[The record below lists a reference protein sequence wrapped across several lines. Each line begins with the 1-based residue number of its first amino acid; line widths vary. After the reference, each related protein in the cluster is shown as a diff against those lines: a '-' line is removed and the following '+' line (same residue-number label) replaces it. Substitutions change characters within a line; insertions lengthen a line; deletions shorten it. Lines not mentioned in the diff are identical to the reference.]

1 MTITLQTSGQ
11 SLQPNHH
18 FVSEMR
24 LPLAIL
30 LALVFANIVI
40 SFTLNSAT
48 YNSCPNGNFALLEK
62 KNCFTSHT
70 TSPDVSLR
78 KFFLKNAKS
87 DTVAESEIGQLDQFK
102 YTAGFLSKA
111 ALIGVLTGLS
121 VVIFK
126 SSIGATQVVF
136 YENLADYLP
145 KPSFYWPLAL
155 YPSLGGIIV
164 SILTYAVGPKI
175 TNGIDF
181 IAQSIDANT
190 VSSSIKSLTPGDFA
204 LSVDPEALIRETYD
218 LSVESAPISSSPPV
232 SSSTGLFNNTSPL
245 FESQP
250 KTLLTE
256 VALQRL
262 QTAEAVVRPDKFQ
275 PAYLFWRLVA
285 SVATLGS
292 GCSLGPEGPAV
303 EIGTGL
309 SRLVSNLWSDE
320 ASTSSSSSL
329 SPLAI
334 SRIARENQH
343 LFLAGTAAGVAGG
356 FNAPITG
363 VFFAIEVGN
372 RYLKKNTIRLD
383 QDAPDG
389 PRADIAAIVLAAA
402 VSELVVRIGL
412 HESQALSIQGNSYAM
427 VSPVFELSLYLGL
440 GLISG
445 IIAVVFNKLRDFFA
459 ELYVG
464 KSWGKNL
471 PFVKLPVYSRPI
483 LGGVI
488 CGIVAVFFPQT
499 LFVGYV
505 TLDQLLSGGI
515 QFPTYLV
522 LELLALKLTLTSF
535 SVCSGLKGGILAPA
549 LFFGAAAGTAYHDV
563 VVGLISV
570 VQDVFGGVSAD
581 TLLGPEAAASLVTF
595 FSVAGAPAYATVG
608 AAATLGALFRAPL
621 TSSMLMFELT
631 QNHDI
636 VLPVLVSTGL
646 GGLFAEL
653 ISQPRRN
660 W

>member
-1 MTITLQTSGQ
+1 MI
-11 SLQPNHH
+11 
-18 FVSEMR
+18 
-24 LPLAIL
+24 LPVGL
-30 LALVFANIVI
+30 LLMLVFVNGFFETD
-40 SFTLNSAT
+40 SFKLNSAT
-48 YNSCPNGNFALLEK
+48 CISDYNWKTAPFNKHPTYSVCTTVTNTK
-62 KNCFTSHT
+62 SRTSYVA
-70 TSPDVSLR
+70 SS
-78 KFFLKNAKS
+78 KS
-87 DTVAESEIGQLDQFK
+87 NLVTEPGIGQLDQFK

-111 ALIGVLTGLS
+111 ALIGILTGLS
-121 VVIFK
+121 VVLFK
-126 SSIGATQVVF
+126 SSIEATQIVF

-164 SILTYAVGPKI
+164 AVLTYAVGPKI
-175 TNGIDF
+175 TNGIDV
-181 IAQSIDANT
+181 IAQSIDANMVT
-190 VSSSIKSLTPGDFA
+190 TATKLITPGDLA
-204 LSVDPEALIRETYD
+204 LSVDPAALIRETYD
-218 LSVESAPISSSPPV
+218 LSVESSPV
-232 SSSTGLFNNTSPL
+232 SSSSPTISSSKGQFNTSYSLRETP
-245 FESQP
+245 P
-250 KTLLTE
+250 PALLTE
-256 VALQRL
+256 VALQTFL
-262 QTAEAVVRPDKFQ
+262 IDEQVVRPDKFQ

-309 SRLVSNLWSDE
+309 SRLVSNLWSAD
-320 ASTSSSSSL
+320 ASTAPML
-329 SPLAI
+329 SPLTA

-402 VSELVVRIGL
+402 VSELIVRIGL

-445 IIAVVFNKLRDFFA
+445 VIAVVFNKLRDLFA

-464 KSWGKNL
+464 ESWGKNL
-471 PFVKLPVYSRPI
+471 PFAKLPVYLRPI
-483 LGGVI
+483 LGGII
-488 CGIVAVFFPQT
+488 CGVVAVFFPQT

-570 VQDVFGGVSAD
+570 VQDAFGGLSAD
-581 TLLGPEAAASLVTF
+581 TLLGPEAASSLVTF

>member
-1 MTITLQTSGQ
+1 MLLVLLFSFILFFCFRTVHPYSGF
-11 SLQPNHH
+11 SNPP
-18 FVSEMR
+18 V
-24 LPLAIL
+24 
-30 LALVFANIVI
+30 
-40 SFTLNSAT
+40 LNSARFVARYST
-48 YNSCPNGNFALLEK
+48 CK
-62 KNCFTSHT
+62 
-70 TSPDVSLR
+70 VSSVRGRSQNLQLKSQSVR
-78 KFFLKNAKS
+78 KEDEEDL
-87 DTVAESEIGQLDQFK
+87 EIGQLDQFR
-102 YTAGFLSKA
+102 YTAIFLSKA
-111 ALIGVLTGLS
+111 VVVGVLTGLS
-121 VVIFK
+121 IVLFK
-126 SSIGATQVVF
+126 SSIEATQVIL
-136 YENLADYLP
+136 YENLADFLP
-145 KPSFYWPLAL
+145 KPSFYWPLAI
-155 YPSLGGIIV
+155 YPILGGIAV

-175 TNGIDF
+175 SNGIDI
-181 IAQSIDANT
+181 IAQSIDSSAADLSSVALT
-190 VSSSIKSLTPGDFA
+190 VPGDFA
-204 LSVDPEALIRETYD
+204 LSASPVALFRENYNISISEYSVSLENCTYPT
-218 LSVESAPISSSPPV
+218 SESESESESPPGRPLV
-232 SSSTGLFNNTSPL
+232 EDSLTSL
-245 FESQP
+245 KDP
-250 KTLLTE
+250 KSD
-256 VALQRL
+256 RL
-262 QTAEAVVRPDKFQ
+262 QKSLMKNMRFQ
-275 PAYLFWRLVA
+275 PVYLFWRLVA
-285 SVATLGS
+285 AVATLGS

-309 SRLVSNLWSDE
+309 SRVVSEFTAADNALPYS
-320 ASTSSSSSL
+320 AFT
-329 SPLAI
+329 AR
-334 SRIARENQH
+334 RIARENRH

-402 VSELVVRIGL
+402 VSELIVGIGL

-427 VSPVFELSLYLGL
+427 ISPVFELTLYLGL
-440 GLISG
+440 GIISG
-445 IIAVVFNKLRDFFA
+445 TISVVFNKLRDIFA

-464 KSWGKNL
+464 ESWGSNL
-471 PFVKLPVYSRPI
+471 PFAKLPLYIRPI
-483 LGGVI
+483 LGGTA
-488 CGIVAVFFPQT
+488 CGIISVFFPQT

-515 QFPTYLV
+515 QFPTPLI

-535 SVCSGLKGGILAPA
+535 SICSGLGGGILAPA
-549 LFFGAAAGTAYHDV
+549 LFFGAAAGTAYHDI

-570 VQDVFGGVSAD
+570 IHDAFSGLIIPPPSGVE
-581 TLLGPEAAASLVTF
+581 GVTSIVPF

>member
-1 MTITLQTSGQ
+1 MHSYSGF
-11 SLQPNHH
+11 SSSP
-18 FVSEMR
+18 V
-24 LPLAIL
+24 
-30 LALVFANIVI
+30 
-40 SFTLNSAT
+40 LNSAR
-48 YNSCPNGNFALLEK
+48 F
-62 KNCFTSHT
+62 
-70 TSPDVSLR
+70 VSRCSKCKVSSIRGRSQNLQLKSQSVR
-78 KFFLKNAKS
+78 KEDEEDL
-87 DTVAESEIGQLDQFK
+87 EIGQLDQFRF
-102 YTAGFLSKA
+102 TAIFLSKA
-111 ALIGVLTGLS
+111 VLVGVLTGLS
-121 VVIFK
+121 VVVFK
-126 SSIGATQVVF
+126 SSIEATQVIL
-136 YENLADYLP
+136 YENLADFLP
-145 KPSFYWPLAL
+145 KPSFYWPLAI
-155 YPSLGGIIV
+155 YPILGGIAV

-175 TNGIDF
+175 SNGIDI
-181 IAQSIDANT
+181 IAQSID
-190 VSSSIKSLTPGDFA
+190 SSAADLPSVSLTMPGDFA
-204 LSVDPEALIRETYD
+204 LSASPVALFRENYNISISEYSESLENSTY
-218 LSVESAPISSSPPV
+218 LISESPPARPL
-232 SSSTGLFNNTSPL
+232 SEDILTSL
-245 FESQP
+245 KIP
-250 KTLLTE
+250 K
-256 VALQRL
+256 ADRL
-262 QTAEAVVRPDKFQ
+262 QKSLIKSMRFQ
-275 PAYLFWRLVA
+275 PIYLFWRLVA
-285 SVATLGS
+285 AVATLGS

-309 SRLVSNLWSDE
+309 SRGVSEFTAADNALPYS
-320 ASTSSSSSL
+320 AFT
-329 SPLAI
+329 AR
-334 SRIARENQH
+334 RIARENRH

-383 QDAPDG
+383 SDAPDG

-402 VSELVVRIGL
+402 VSELIVGIGL

-427 VSPVFELSLYLGL
+427 ISPVFELTLYLGL
-440 GLISG
+440 GIISG
-445 IIAVVFNKLRDFFA
+445 TISVVLNKLRDIFA

-464 KSWGKNL
+464 ESWGRNL
-471 PFVKLPVYSRPI
+471 PFAKLPLYIRPI
-483 LGGVI
+483 LGGTA
-488 CGIVAVFFPQT
+488 CGIISVFFPQT

-515 QFPTYLV
+515 QFPTPLI
-522 LELLALKLTLTSF
+522 LELLALKLSLTSF
-535 SVCSGLKGGILAPA
+535 SICSGLGGGILAPA
-549 LFFGAAAGTAYHDV
+549 LFFGAAAGTAYHDI

-570 VQDVFGGVSAD
+570 IHDAFSGLIIPPPSGVE
-581 TLLGPEAAASLVTF
+581 GVTSIVPF

>member
-1 MTITLQTSGQ
+1 MTRMPHGL
-11 SLQPNHH
+11 LC
-18 FVSEMR
+18 FF
-24 LPLAIL
+24 IL
-30 LALVFANIVI
+30 LFCWRTVHSYRGFSTSPV
-40 SFTLNSAT
+40 LNSARFV
-48 YNSCPNGNFALLEK
+48 SRCSK
-62 KNCFTSHT
+62 CK
-70 TSPDVSLR
+70 VSLIRGRSQNLQLRSQSVR
-78 KFFLKNAKS
+78 KEDEEDL
-87 DTVAESEIGQLDQFK
+87 EIGQLDQFRF
-102 YTAGFLSKA
+102 TAIFLSKA
-111 ALIGVLTGLS
+111 VLVGVLTGLS
-121 VVIFK
+121 VVLFK
-126 SSIGATQVVF
+126 SSIEATQVIL
-136 YENLADYLP
+136 YENLADFLP
-145 KPSFYWPLAL
+145 KPSFYWPLAI
-155 YPSLGGIIV
+155 YPILGGIAV

-175 TNGIDF
+175 SNGIDI
-181 IAQSIDANT
+181 IAQSIDSSAADLPT
-190 VSSSIKSLTPGDFA
+190 VTLTMPGDFA
-204 LSVDPEALIRETYD
+204 LSASPVALFRENYNISISEYSESLENSTY
-218 LSVESAPISSSPPV
+218 LISESPPARPP
-232 SSSTGLFNNTSPL
+232 SEDILTSL
-245 FESQP
+245 KIP
-250 KTLLTE
+250 K
-256 VALQRL
+256 ADRL
-262 QTAEAVVRPDKFQ
+262 QKSLIKSMRFQ
-275 PAYLFWRLVA
+275 PIYLFWRLVA
-285 SVATLGS
+285 AVATLGS

-309 SRLVSNLWSDE
+309 SRVVSEFTAADNALPYS
-320 ASTSSSSSL
+320 AFT
-329 SPLAI
+329 AR
-334 SRIARENQH
+334 RIARENRH

-383 QDAPDG
+383 SDAPDG

-402 VSELVVRIGL
+402 VSELIVGIGL

-427 VSPVFELSLYLGL
+427 ISPVFELTLYLGL
-440 GLISG
+440 GIISG
-445 IIAVVFNKLRDFFA
+445 TISVVFNKLRDIFA

-464 KSWGKNL
+464 ESWGRNL
-471 PFVKLPVYSRPI
+471 PFAKLPLYIRPI
-483 LGGVI
+483 LGGTA
-488 CGIVAVFFPQT
+488 CGIISVFFPQT

-515 QFPTYLV
+515 QFPTPLI
-522 LELLALKLTLTSF
+522 LELLALKLSLTSF
-535 SVCSGLKGGILAPA
+535 SICSGLGGGILAPA
-549 LFFGAAAGTAYHDV
+549 LFFGAAAGTAYHDI

-570 VQDVFGGVSAD
+570 IHDAFSGLITPPPSGVE
-581 TLLGPEAAASLVTF
+581 GVTSIVPF

>member
-1 MTITLQTSGQ
+1 MKSQ
-11 SLQPNHH
+11 S
-18 FVSEMR
+18 V
-24 LPLAIL
+24 
-30 LALVFANIVI
+30 
-40 SFTLNSAT
+40 
-48 YNSCPNGNFALLEK
+48 
-62 KNCFTSHT
+62 
-70 TSPDVSLR
+70 R
-78 KFFLKNAKS
+78 KEDEEDL
-87 DTVAESEIGQLDQFK
+87 EIGQLDQFR
-102 YTAGFLSKA
+102 YTAIFLSKA
-111 ALIGVLTGLS
+111 VVVGILTGLS
-121 VVIFK
+121 VVLFK
-126 SSIGATQVVF
+126 SSIGETQVIL
-136 YENLADYLP
+136 YENLADFLP
-145 KPSFYWPLAL
+145 KPSFYWPLAI
-155 YPSLGGIIV
+155 YPILGGIAV

-175 TNGIDF
+175 SNGIDM
-181 IAQSIDANT
+181 IAQSID
-190 VSSSIKSLTPGDFA
+190 SSAADVPNVALTMPGDFA
-204 LSVDPEALIRETYD
+204 LSASPVALFRENYNISISDYSESLENCTYPTSESPPD
-218 LSVESAPISSSPPV
+218 GLLFEESA
-232 SSSTGLFNNTSPL
+232 TSL
-245 FESQP
+245 KVAKADRMRKSQ
-250 KTLLTE
+250 KKGM
-256 VALQRL
+256 R
-262 QTAEAVVRPDKFQ
+262 FQ
-275 PAYLFWRLVA
+275 PVYLFWRLVA
-285 SVATLGS
+285 AVATLGS

-309 SRLVSNLWSDE
+309 SRVVSEFTAADNALPYS
-320 ASTSSSSSL
+320 AFT
-329 SPLAI
+329 AR
-334 SRIARENQH
+334 RIARENRH
-343 LFLAGTAAGVAGG
+343 LFLAGAAAGVAGG

-383 QDAPDG
+383 QDSPDG

-402 VSELVVRIGL
+402 VSELIVGIGL

-427 VSPVFELSLYLGL
+427 ISPVFELTLYLGL
-440 GLISG
+440 GIISG
-445 IIAVVFNKLRDFFA
+445 TISVVFNKLRDIFA

-464 KSWGKNL
+464 ESWGKSL
-471 PFVKLPVYSRPI
+471 PFAKLPVYLRPV
-483 LGGVI
+483 LGGTACGVI
-488 CGIVAVFFPQT
+488 SVFFPQT

-515 QFPTYLV
+515 QFPTPLI

-535 SVCSGLKGGILAPA
+535 SICSGLGGGILAPA
-549 LFFGAAAGTAYHDV
+549 LFFGAAAGTAYHDI

-570 VQDVFGGVSAD
+570 IHDAFSGLVIPPPSGV
-581 TLLGPEAAASLVTF
+581 EAVTSIVPF

>member
-1 MTITLQTSGQ
+1 MNAVTIAFISAV
-11 SLQPNHH
+11 SLY
-18 FVSEMR
+18 V
-24 LPLAIL
+24 IL
-30 LALVFANIVI
+30 TTEAFAPI
-40 SFTLNSAT
+40 SS
-48 YNSCPNGNFALLEK
+48 SC
-62 KNCFTSHT
+62 H
-70 TSPDVSLR
+70 TSPTR
-78 KFFLKNAKS
+78 H
-87 DTVAESEIGQLDQFK
+87 TVALNRGINYNLETTYFQQSPRRVLPILRSTKNSVVAEAEIGQLDQFK
-102 YTAGFLSKA
+102 YTAIFLSKA
-111 ALIGVLTGLS
+111 VLLGVLTGLS
-121 VVIFK
+121 IVLFK
-126 SSIGATQVVF
+126 SSIGATQILF

-155 YPSLGGIIV
+155 YPLLGGIIV
-164 SILTYAVGPKI
+164 SVLTYAVGPKI
-175 TNGIDF
+175 TNGIDI
-181 IAQSIDANT
+181 IAQSIDADT
-190 VSSSIKSLTPGDFA
+190 VPSSLKSLTPGDYA
-204 LSVDPEALIRETYD
+204 LSVDPVAIIRETYD
-218 LSVESAPISSSPPV
+218 LSVEQSSASQSTNSMSSVLPYN
-232 SSSTGLFNNTSPL
+232 STSTSTSL
-245 FESQP
+245 RYTTQTEQ
-250 KTLLTE
+250 LLTE
-256 VALQRL
+256 INLQQL
-262 QTAEAVVRPDKFQ
+262 QIIESLERPDRFQ
-275 PAYLFWRLVA
+275 PVYLLWRLIA

-309 SRLVSNLWSDE
+309 SRIVSGLWSSE
-320 ASTSSSSSL
+320 STSSTSITS
-329 SPLAI
+329 I

-402 VSELVVRIGL
+402 VSQLIVGIGL

-440 GLISG
+440 GIISG
-445 IIAVVFNKLRDFFA
+445 SVSVIFNKLRDFFA
-459 ELYVG
+459 EIYVG
-464 KSWGKNL
+464 ESWGKTL
-471 PFVKLPVYSRPI
+471 PFAKLPVHLRPI
-483 LGGVI
+483 LGGI
-488 CGIVAVFFPQT
+488 ACGVVSVFFPQT

-515 QFPTYLV
+515 KFPTYLI

-570 VQDVFGGVSAD
+570 VRDAFAGV
-581 TLLGPEAAASLVTF
+581 TLDSNLATAAAAAVPF